1 MIDYVREN
9 CSVSSMSLSQTTFNC
24 SDLGANT
31 ITLTVI
37 DSEGNSTAQTA
48 TVTVTDA
55 AAPTILMPSMLTV
68 YANALC
74 QATATWSTSVMDN
87 CSASWSSNYASGST
101 FGVGQHDVITTATD
115 ASGNTTVDT
124 MLVSV
129 IDTVAPIFTS
139 QPFVSSMV
147 PGPGCSAYVTWV
159 NPMAVDWCSSN
170 SVSSNVLSGSLFTSG
185 THTVVFTATD
195 DNQNTRSMT
204 LTFTVNDGVAPVA
217 TVPSTVVATNDPGT
231 CGAVV
236 NLPVP
241 SGTDNCGVDT
251 AYYSIASGSV
261 FPVGITP
268 VTITVIDFDGNMDQ
282 GVFNVEVQDTE
293 KPVFTNVPTDTVL
306 GYCNSALAYSLPSA
320 TDNCGI
326 SSVNLISGIAPG
338 NIFPAGQT
346 KNIFQVTDVHGNS
359 DTVSFTVFVSN
370 QSTAPT
376 PMFGSICENESP
388 FDLRQGDTSYAFWGD
403 YIDDNIFDP
412 GLAGAGNT
420 MVYYS
425 WTDSLG
431 CTSLGQLNL
440 FIDAAPDLPIVQ
452 RSSSTYLT
460 VNMAYARYQWL
471 KNGIAIPGATNRDFI
486 VTSSG
491 YYRVKVW
498 NAAGC
503 DETSAPLPVG
513 TVGLDEAVLSDI
525 TIYPNPSTGQFNLDL
540 TKIQSEVQ
548 VAIYDGVGK
557 QVYRG
562 SAKNELVQ
570 IDLSDLAS
578 GMYHIVLR
586 DAEGASVT
594 KRVSIQK

>member
-1 MIDYVREN
+1 M
-9 CSVSSMSLSQTTFNC
+9 
-24 SDLGANT
+24 
-31 ITLTVI
+31 
-37 DSEGNSTAQTA
+37 
-48 TVTVTDA
+48 TVTDA

-129 IDTVAPIFTS
+129 IDTIAPIFTS

-159 NPMAVDWCSSN
+159 NPMAVDWCGGN

-204 LTFTVNDGVAPVA
+204 LTFTVNDGVSPVA
-217 TVPSTVVATNDPGT
+217 TVPSTVVATNDPGM
-231 CGAVV
+231 CGAAV

-241 SGTDNCGVDT
+241 SGTDNCGIDT

-261 FPVGITP
+261 FSVGVTP
-268 VTITVIDFDGNMDQ
+268 VTLTVVDFDGNTGQ
-282 GVFNVEVQDTE
+282 GTFNVVVQDTE
-293 KPVFTNVPTDTVL
+293 KPVFTSVPADTTL
-306 GYCNSALAYSLPSA
+306 GYCNNALAYALPTAS
-320 TDNCGI
+320 DNCGI
-326 SSVNLISGIAPG
+326 GSVSLVSGIASG
-338 NIFPAGQT
+338 NQFPVGST
-346 KNIFQVTDVHGNS
+346 VNIYEVVDIHGNS
-359 DTVSFTVFVSN
+359 DTVSFTVTVQAQIS
-370 QSTAPT
+370 APV
-376 PMFGSICENESP
+376 PVYGAICANDLA
-388 FDLRQGDTSYAFWGD
+388 FDLRQGDASLSFWGD
-403 YIDDNIFDP
+403 YIDDNVFDP
-412 GLAGAGNT
+412 SLAGPGNT
-420 MVYYS
+420 VVYYS

-431 CTSLGQLNL
+431 CSSNYQMNL
-440 FIDAAPDLPIVQ
+440 FIEQAPDRPVIQ
-452 RSSSTYLT
+452 RFTSTHLT
-460 VNMAYARYQWL
+460 THKAFTRYQWL
-471 KNGIAIPGATNRDFI
+471 KNGTPIAGATSRTLSA
-486 VTSSG
+486 TSG
-491 YYRVKVW
+491 GNYKVKVW

-503 DETSAPLPVG
+503 EEISAPYFVG
-513 TVGLDEAVLSDI
+513 TIGLDEAVLSDI

-562 SAKNELVQ
+562 SAKNELLQ
-570 IDLSDLAS
+570 IDLSGLAS